1 MKYTIRAKRK
11 YEARNPDMKNE
22 KFPEFNSEREAQ
34 EYFEGE
40 GMDYEYYSIVKSL
53 PPKSQSAT

>member
-11 YEARNPDMKNE
+11 YWERNPDMKNE
-22 KFPEFNSEREAQ
+22 KFPEFNSKGEAE

-40 GMDYEYYSIVKSL
+40 GMDYDYYSIVKVL
-53 PPKSQSAT
+53 EP